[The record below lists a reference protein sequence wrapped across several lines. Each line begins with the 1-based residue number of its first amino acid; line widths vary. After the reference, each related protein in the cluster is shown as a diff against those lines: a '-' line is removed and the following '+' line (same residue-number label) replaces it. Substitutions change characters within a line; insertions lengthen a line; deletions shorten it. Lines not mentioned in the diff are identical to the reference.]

1 MRIIFINLF
10 SSAVLYT
17 GLSSCKTYS
26 ALSKCLQDRA
36 SRKHS
41 SHFNQRW
48 ASEFWF
54 LNPLHENNHLLHL
67 RHCTVN
73 YFIFVFS
80 SGWVTS
86 SSPLQRPTN
95 ILLYVTNLHRV
106 RCGFLSC
113 GDHRTH
119 ARANAKGCKSIEYCY
134 RVLHV
139 NTSNCNTPVSC

>member
-1 MRIIFINLF
+1 MRWCE
-10 SSAVLYT
+10 LYSLICFPLQFYIQACLLVRHIR
-17 GLSSCKTYS
+17 LSQNVYRTV
-26 ALSKCLQDRA
+26 A

-41 SHFNQRW
+41 SYFNQRW

-54 LNPLHENNHLLHL
+54 LKPFHENNHLLHL

-73 YFIFVFS
+73 YFVFVFS
-80 SGWVTS
+80 SGRVTS

-139 NTSNCNTPVSC
+139 NT